1 MSFPSAFSRRGLLQG
16 GGAALALSGAGA
28 LAGCTANPAT
38 GRSSFT
44 AFQSIDDD
52 VTLGRREFPKLV
64 EAFGGPYEDRR
75 VQGYVEGIGRRL
87 APYTEFPTLP
97 YTFTVLNTPIVNAFA
112 LPGGYVGITRGLLAL
127 ASTEA
132 ELASVIGHE
141 MGHVNARHS
150 AERQGQ
156 GLLAQ
161 LGVLV
166 LGVATG
172 SSDLVNLAGTAAQLY
187 VQSYSRD
194 QEFEADMLGGRYMTR
209 AGYDPEGMVGLLA
222 TLREQSQVEA
232 AMKGLPPGSVD
243 QYNMMS
249 THPRTLDRTRAA
261 IEQAVATR
269 PADAVVGRDAYL
281 RTIDGLMFGD
291 SPEQGIIDGRTFVHP
306 GLRLRFQVPQGY
318 VLRNSDK
325 AVTASGPDGGL
336 IQFDMARLRGDV
348 GQSLRAMLA
357 DGRAQGFERLSVNGM
372 PGATAGVGLKTN
384 RGQAQGQVVLVDMGR
399 GRGARFLFAAPPNR
413 FGALS
418 RGFRETTYSLA
429 PLSAAEAGSIRAR
442 RLSVRAARAGD
453 SVATLAQGLP
463 YGRFNPDWF
472 RVLNDMPPGAEVRPG
487 QVVKVVG

>member
-1 MSFPSAFSRRGLLQG
+1 MTRSPAFSRRGLLQG
-16 GGAALALSGAGA
+16 GAATLALASAGG
-28 LAGCTANPAT
+28 LAGCAANPAT

-52 VTLGRREFPKLV
+52 VSLGRREFPKLV
-64 EAFGGPYEDRR
+64 KAFGGPYEDRR
-75 VQGYVEGIGRRL
+75 VQGYVEGVGRRL
-87 APYTEFPTLP
+87 APHTEFPALP

-132 ELASVIGHE
+132 ELASVVGHE

-172 SSDLVNLAGTAAQLY
+172 SSELANLAGAAASLY

-232 AMKGLPPGSVD
+232 AMKGLAPGSVD
-243 QYNMMS
+243 EFNMMS
-249 THPRTLDRTRAA
+249 THPRTIDRTRAA
-261 IEQAVATR
+261 LQQAVASR
-269 PADAVVGRDAYL
+269 PADAVVGRETYL
-281 RTIDGLMFGD
+281 GAIDGLMFGD
-291 SPEQGIIDGRTFVHP
+291 SPDQGIIDGQTFVHP
-306 GLRLRFQVPQGY
+306 GLRLRFRVPAGY
-318 VLRNSDK
+318 VLRNSDT
-325 AVTASGPDGGL
+325 AVTANGPDGGL
-336 IQFDMARLRGDV
+336 IQFDMTRLRGDV
-348 GQSLRAMLA
+348 GQTLQSMLA
-357 DGRAQGFERLSVNGM
+357 NSRAQGFERLTVNGM

-399 GRGARFLFAAPPNR
+399 GRAVRFLFAAPPAR

-429 PLSAAEAGSIRAR
+429 SLSPSEAGAISAR
-442 RLSVRAARAGD
+442 RLRVRTVARGD
-453 SVATLAQGLP
+453 SVATLARGLP
-463 YGRFNPDWF
+463 YGRFNPEWF
-472 RVLNDMPPGAEVRPG
+472 RVLNDMAPGSEVQPG